1 MMLLTLG
8 AKALPHTHSGTEL
21 ESCTKVGVCTA
32 SADLSWSLSSAI
44 EDGTFNVQ
52 AGGGVMYFVIGKIG
66 GCKNVGCKNMVVVDM
81 GVVEMGGCI
90 REKL

>member
-52 AGGGVMYFVIGKIG
+52 AGGGVMYFVICKIG
-66 GCKNVGCKNMVVVDM
+66 GCKNMVVVDM